1 MKGFDIMKISNKNS
15 VDVWNLAKVFIKYDF
30 FNDNP
35 EMSAERD
42 IAYGVLAD
50 VYSALSLNAKEE
62 LRYLYYH
69 SKALRK

>member
-1 MKGFDIMKISNKNS
+1 MKISNKNS

-30 FNDNP
+30 FSDNP

-42 IAYGVLAD
+42 IAIDILVD

-62 LRYLYYH
+62 LHYLYYH
-69 SKALRK
+69 SKALR